1 MNTNTST
8 APEPPSKVPS
18 PTTPANLRALRGFRR
33 PLSAGD
39 GKSAARD
46 SSAHDDK
53 ENDLNGRISA
63 AASTTG
69 HSSAA
74 ENAGSSPDNASVDA
88 DVSPMD
94 SQNELPGEENAQ
106 KTGEASDGAQ
116 DEFAK
121 LGAASPS
128 KSEEAMLEARLQAV
142 QEEQDALDA
151 LQEELRSALA
161 ASTPAKDAS
170 GAPSADAA
178 GLRAENAA
186 LAEALAGE
194 RARSAEL
201 SAKVEA
207 LVDRTQARPPPFLL
221 FPLPFALLYSL
232 SPAPPPS
239 RPAAT
244 GSAPRPALLLRRRPL
259 RRAHAAPRAWLT
271 RVRVRRSWQRRWR
284 RRAARARARARRRR
298 RQTSRAR
305 RRWRRLRTR
314 ARGARRRGRRCG
326 ACLSA

>member
-1 MNTNTST
+1 MNTKTSM

-18 PTTPANLRALRGFRR
+18 PTTPAKLRALRGVSR

-39 GKSAARD
+39 GKSAARG

-94 SQNELPGEENAQ
+94 SQNELPGEENGRGA
-106 KTGEASDGAQ
+106 GMDGAQ

-121 LGAASPS
+121 LGAASPN

-170 GAPSADAA
+170 GAPSADEA

-201 SAKVEA
+201 TAKVEA
-207 LVDRTQARPPPFLL
+207 LVDRTQAPPPPYFS
-221 FPLPFALLYSL
+221 PYHSPYCTLPSL
-232 SPAPPPS
+232 SAP
-239 RPAAT
+239 
-244 GSAPRPALLLRRRPL
+244 
-259 RRAHAAPRAWLT
+259 
-271 RVRVRRSWQRRWR
+271 
-284 RRAARARARARRRR
+284 
-298 RQTSRAR
+298 
-305 RRWRRLRTR
+305 
-314 ARGARRRGRRCG
+314 
-326 ACLSA
+326 